1 MLAREGAVEMA
12 EMELRKERVPF
23 ASIVLGRFVSTFFR
37 SNSNNIKMS
46 CIDIIKLYSKHI
58 YDDMDLFLLQLERAI
73 KQTGTLQTYKTE
85 DGTIF
90 ILVTL
95 ERILQS
101 VQLDRQ
107 ILTPLTFIVNLKSL
121 ITDATDLKNLIND
134 GCYNETWIVENAA
147 SQLGLTNI

>member
-1 MLAREGAVEMA
+1 MA
-12 EMELRKERVPF
+12 DIELRKERVPF
-23 ASIVLGRFVSTFFR
+23 ASIVLSRFVSTSFR
-37 SNSNNIKMS
+37 RNFNNIKMS
-46 CIDIIKLYSKHI
+46 CIDISKHSKFI
-58 YDDMDLFLLQLERAI
+58 YDDMGPFLSQLERAI

-90 ILVTL
+90 ILITL

-121 ITDATDLKNLIND
+121 ITDATDLTND